1 MNKRNLTTPKGRR
14 AAVGGFTLIELMVG
28 VAIGLLATLVITRV
42 LALAEGQRRSTTS
55 GTDAQING
63 GLGIY
68 AIQRQL
74 KMAGYGLSTEGRAL
88 GCTLQARFKG
98 GAAPASL
105 PPTLAPVLIT
115 AGAASA
121 PDSLRILSSSKT
133 SYAVPAAIVGAYDP
147 SEPARANRF
156 QVSSAMSVQR
166 NDLMALVY
174 GVDMPCQIFQVTAE
188 PSVSGQIDR
197 EDSGDW
203 NMAKWPDAA
212 VPASTSAFVV
222 NLGAL
227 SDQTF
232 TLTSDNKLRQTT
244 RQLLS
249 GASNSQDLQSNIVAL
264 RAYYGKDTDGD
275 DTIDTFD
282 KTTPTTNAGWLQVR
296 AVRVALLARSAQ
308 FEKNEVTTSAPA
320 WDVGT
325 FAKVSG
331 SVSCGSSKCV
341 ELAVDS
347 STDWKHYRYK
357 VFDVLVPLR
366 NQLWRSDFESG
377 KVTTP
382 PSTEEGTKP

>member
-1 MNKRNLTTPKGRR
+1 MMKRTVHKRPGRQ
-14 AAVGGFTLIELMVG
+14 AVMGGFTLVELMVG

-42 LALAEGQRRSTTS
+42 LALSEGQRRSSTS
-55 GTDAQING
+55 GSDAQING

-88 GCTLQARFKG
+88 GCTLQAKFKG
-98 GAAPASL
+98 GAAPAGM

-133 SYAVPAAIVGAYDP
+133 GYSVPAAIVGAYDP
-147 SEPARANRF
+147 DVPARANRF
-156 QVSSAMSVQR
+156 MVSSAVSVEQ

-174 GVDMPCQIFQVTAE
+174 GVDQPCQIFQVTAA
-188 PSVSGQIDR
+188 PSVVGQIDR
-197 EDSGDW
+197 EDAGDW
-203 NMAKWPDAA
+203 NAAKWPETALSA
-212 VPASTSAFVV
+212 TANAFVV

-232 TLTSDNKLRQTT
+232 SVTADNKLRQTT
-244 RQLLS
+244 RQLLTGGS
-249 GASNSQDLQSNIVAL
+249 SNQDLQSNIVAM

-282 KTTPTTNAGWLQVR
+282 KTTPTNNAGWLQVR

-308 FEKNEVTTSAPA
+308 FDKAEVTTTKPL
-320 WDVGT
+320 WNVGT
-325 FAKVSG
+325 FATVAG
-331 SVSCGSSKCV
+331 AVACGDSKCV
-341 ELAVDS
+341 ELPADAS
-347 STDWKHYRYK
+347 SDWKHYRYK

-366 NQLWRSDFESG
+366 NQLWRADFAAGKASTPSSG
-377 KVTTP
+377 GAAP
-382 PSTEEGTKP
+382 

>member
-1 MNKRNLTTPKGRR
+1 MNKRNLTAPKGRR
-14 AAVGGFTLIELMVG
+14 AGAGGFTLVELMVG

-42 LALAEGQRRSTTS
+42 LALAEGQRRSSTS

-88 GCTLQARFKG
+88 GCTLQAHFKG
-98 GAAPASL
+98 GAAPATL

-156 QVSSAMSVQR
+156 LVSTAVSVEKD
-166 NDLMALVY
+166 DLMALVY
-174 GVDMPCQIFQVTAE
+174 GADQPCQVFQVTAE
-188 PSVSGQIDR
+188 PSVTGQIDR
-197 EDSGDW
+197 ADSGDW
-203 NMAKWPDAA
+203 NMAKWPDTA
-212 VPASTSAFVV
+212 VPATTTSFLV

-232 TLTSDNKLRQTT
+232 TLTADNKLRQTT
-244 RQLLS
+244 RQLRS
-249 GASNSQDLQSNIVAL
+249 GASSTQDLQSNIVAL
-264 RAYYGKDTDGD
+264 RAFYGKDTDGD

-308 FEKNEVTTSAPA
+308 FEKEEVTKSTPT

-325 FAKVSG
+325 FATVSG
-331 SVSCGSSKCV
+331 AVTCGSSKCV
-341 ELAVDS
+341 ELHADAS
-347 STDWKHYRYK
+347 ADWKHYRYK

-366 NQLWRSDFESG
+366 NQLWRSDFVSG

-382 PSTEEGTKP
+382 STEEGAKP